1 MVSTSTSSLVRT
13 SSLCARCPVEVE
25 GHTYKVNLI
34 FLPLQELEVI
44 LGMDWLSANRIL
56 IYYREKRLLFPNSEE
71 PELLS
76 SQGVMKEMQ
85 DGA

>member
-1 MVSTSTSSLVRT
+1 M
-13 SSLCARCPVEVE
+13 
-25 GHTYKVNLI
+25 NLI

-44 LGMDWLSANRIL
+44 LGMNWLSANCI
-56 IYYREKRLLFPNSEE
+56 IIDYQKKKLLFPNSEE

-76 SQGVMKEMQ
+76 SYGVMKELQ